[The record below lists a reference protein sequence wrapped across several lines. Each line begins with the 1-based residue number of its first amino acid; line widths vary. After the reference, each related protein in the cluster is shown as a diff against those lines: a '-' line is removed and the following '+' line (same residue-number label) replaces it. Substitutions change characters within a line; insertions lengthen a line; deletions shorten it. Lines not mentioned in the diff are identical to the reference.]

1 MQERRPIDVVDVFR
15 DFLKPMVM
23 ASENYGFKNN
33 TSIIVDVRDN
43 KDNITIHAELPGV
56 NKEDIHASIED
67 GVLSISAE
75 IKKLNEVKD
84 GDIVIRSERYYGKV
98 SRSFTV
104 GVDID
109 EESVTAKYE
118 NGILEMVLPK
128 RQAPASNKKI
138 NIV

>member
-43 KDNITIHAELPGV
+43 KDNITIHAQLPGV